1 MKLNLKVFIYTM
13 AVLVLALVSWNI
25 YLLKVNGDLQMKVN
39 EVEENYR
46 YLEGY
51 NKVIEYDRTT
61 ARDSVRILENWINA
75 NEDIIVFP

>member
-1 MKLNLKVFIYTM
+1 MKLNLKVLFYAM

-25 YLLKVNGDLQMKVN
+25 YLLKINSDLQTKVD